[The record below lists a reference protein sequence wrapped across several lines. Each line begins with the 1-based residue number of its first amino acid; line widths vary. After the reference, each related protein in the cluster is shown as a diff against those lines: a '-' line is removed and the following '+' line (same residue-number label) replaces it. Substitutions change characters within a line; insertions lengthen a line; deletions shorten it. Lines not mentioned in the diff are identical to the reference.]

1 MHRFPIVL
9 ALVALIGGCTAG
21 SDSLRSE
28 IEEKEAPSTDLEL
41 GRSED
46 KSLLPVR
53 VRLRGEPF
61 EFSGRCDGYYFVADP
76 ASLPE
81 VALLSQGNRACLS
94 GETDKAIWIWQQ
106 VITDHPNT
114 PAWNMAIL
122 NSGRVLQE
130 LGRHAEA
137 ISVLK
142 LLLDDTTNYRKLDR
156 SNLFALDLTSA
167 PPMESYLDLWNNDW
181 HDACKAISESFEALD
196 DLPSARQF
204 AVLARHKFPVREMC
218 GVAAASEWCQLDDR
232 IDLLTRKVNAPVETA
247 FLTLAVAFAALLVW
261 LGVGVVNR
269 RKVGGARILAI
280 VAFAIPL
287 IYAASFGPA
296 CWIAERTAGSSSN
309 LISTAYFPILRFAN
323 RSPRVAAVALW
334 YARIGARND
343 STPAFDGEL
352 VSWWETI
359 GDASEIDDPET
370 GSVSRNSEIVEDD
383 ARGGDEGQ

>member
-1 MHRFPIVL
+1 MHRFAILL

-28 IEEKEAPSTDLEL
+28 IEEDESPSTDLEL
-41 GRSED
+41 GSSHD
-46 KSLLPVR
+46 NALAP

-61 EFSGRCDGYYFVADP
+61 EFSGHYDGYYFVADP

-81 VALLSQGNRACLS
+81 VALLSQGNRACLA
-94 GETDKAIWIWQQ
+94 GETDKAISIWRQ
-106 VITDHPNT
+106 VITDHANT

-122 NSGRVLQE
+122 NSGSVLQE

-137 ISVLK
+137 ISVLS
-142 LLLDDTTNYRKLDR
+142 LLLNDTTNYRKLGR
-156 SNLFALDLTSA
+156 SNSLALDLTSA

-181 HDACKAISESFEALD
+181 HDACKAISQSFEALD
-196 DLPSARQF
+196 DLKSARRF

-232 IDLLTRKVNAPVETA
+232 IDVLTRKVNVPVETA
-247 FLTLAVAFAALLVW
+247 FLTLAVAFAALLIW
-261 LGVGVVNR
+261 LGAGMVNR
-269 RKVGGARILAI
+269 WKTGRTRILAI

-296 CWIAERTAGSSSN
+296 CWIAERTGGSSSDFV
-309 LISTAYFPILRFAN
+309 SAVYFPILRLAN

-334 YARIGARND
+334 YARIGARDD

-352 VSWWETI
+352 VSWWQSI
-359 GDASEIDDPET
+359 GDAGEIDDSAT
-370 GSVSRNSEIVEDD
+370 ASAGGNSETAEDD
-383 ARGGDEGQ
+383 ARVADEEQ